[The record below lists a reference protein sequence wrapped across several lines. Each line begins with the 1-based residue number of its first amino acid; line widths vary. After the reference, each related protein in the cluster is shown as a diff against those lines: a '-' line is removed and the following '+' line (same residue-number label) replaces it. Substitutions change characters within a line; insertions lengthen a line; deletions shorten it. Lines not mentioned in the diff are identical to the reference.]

1 MRLLHLIN
9 VELTRSIFMA
19 RPLRLELAGALYH
32 VTSRGDRREAI
43 YFDDDDRNC
52 WLAVFAQVCKRY
64 NWVCHAWCQMSNH
77 YHIVVE
83 TVEANLSQ
91 GMRQLNG
98 VYTQSINRKYRR
110 VGHVFQGRYK
120 AIIVEKESYLLELAR
135 YVVLNP
141 LRAQMVQ
148 SLTDW
153 PWSSYGAMIGREVAA
168 SWMQTD
174 WILSQFSSQR
184 DRAIAAYVDFVRS
197 GVGLPALWQ
206 NLRAQV
212 YLGSDAFMEK
222 MQTHVGQE
230 IGEVPRVQ
238 QRPIAWSLE
247 RYAAHYSTKQE
258 SMVAAYMSG
267 DFTLKKIADHFG
279 VHYSTVSRIVKQ
291 YGS

>member
-1 MRLLHLIN
+1 M
-9 VELTRSIFMA
+9 V
-19 RPLRLELAGALYH
+19 RPLRLALAGALYH

-43 YFDDDDRNC
+43 YFDDDDRER
-52 WLAVFAQVCKRY
+52 WLDVFAQVCKRY

-77 YHIVVE
+77 YHIVIE
-83 TVEANLSQ
+83 TVEGNLSQ

-98 VYTQSINRKYRR
+98 VYTQSINRKYQR

-148 SLTDW
+148 SLIEW
-153 PWSSYGAMIGREVAA
+153 RWSSYASMIGREAAA
-168 SWMQTD
+168 SWLQTD
-174 WILSQFSSQR
+174 WILSQFSPQR
-184 DRAIAAYVDFVRS
+184 DRAISAYVDFVRS

-222 MQTHVGQE
+222 MQTHVVQE
-230 IGEVPRVQ
+230 ISEVPRVQ
-238 QRPIAWSLE
+238 QRPIACSLE

-258 SMVAAYMSG
+258 SMVAAYTSG

>member
-1 MRLLHLIN
+1 
-9 VELTRSIFMA
+9 MA
-19 RPLRLELAGALYH
+19 RPLRLALAGALYH

-43 YFDDDDRNC
+43 YFDDDDRER
-52 WLAVFAQVCKRY
+52 WLELFAQVCKRY

-77 YHIVVE
+77 YHIVIE
-83 TVEANLSQ
+83 TVEGNLSQ

-98 VYTQSINRKYRR
+98 VYTQSNNRKYQR

-141 LRAQMVQ
+141 LRARMVQ

-153 PWSSYGAMIGREVAA
+153 PWSSYASMIGREAAA
-168 SWMQTD
+168 SWLQTD
-174 WILSQFSSQR
+174 WILSQFSPQR
-184 DRAIAAYVDFVRS
+184 DRAIAAYADFVRA

-222 MQTHVGQE
+222 MQTHVVQE
-230 IGEVPRVQ
+230 ISEVPRVQ
-238 QRPIAWSLE
+238 QRPIAWSLD

-291 YGS
+291 YGN